1 MKDRRLL
8 TPYLLNHTDVDAI
21 VSVGGLRGVVA
32 DLPEWCKRPGHETNV
47 WLNAALAQ
55 LWPHLSTAL
64 SEKIGGAIGKI
75 LAKITPMGISMS
87 FREFNLGNESLNLLS
102 VRKAQANTFGT
113 GGGVRGAGVDEV
125 ILDFDV
131 RWCGDPTVVLDVVVM
146 GLTLQ
151 VKLQELQ
158 LLGPL
163 RVVLSSFDDK
173 LPCFHLMKFAF
184 VDQPRV
190 DFALSLV
197 GGDIEMI
204 PGVKEAVTE
213 VIGKGLSKAIV
224 WPKFVKVPI
233 RNKNEKPGIS
243 RSDAGAVLEVTLVRG
258 HGLKNVRTFGKSDPF
273 VTTRVTGSQRPSA
286 KSSVV
291 VGSLN
296 PHWNETFRLIVDDPS
311 TQSVSLAVCDYSPFA
326 EDAGVKK
333 FGKFMSKLNGA
344 CFGWT
349 RRVRKR
355 VYNIGGVRK
364 SYAKGAKVE
373 RAMTEKEDAAGSL
386 FQSTMGTGR
395 INLASLKPF
404 VTVARRVVLTKSAS
418 SILSDSSFKSR
429 NDPRRRRKNLNAGT
443 LDLRVRLV
451 PLSADVKRT
460 HDALKR
466 SGAAARLDLNVR
478 RAEKGVV
485 DKKHFI
491 KKCLEKLDPNESSEA
506 RAARAAK
513 EEAKRVAEDVDRLV
527 RSVLGGELDG
537 VTTKNDKK
545 GRKLARSDSLAAADM
560 KRLRPHLNGLLHITL
575 VRGESLVAKDATG
588 SSDPYFK
595 LKLKT
600 QKWKSPVAHQTLNP
614 TYDAALEF
622 FVAPEDLL
630 VPGVVLK
637 LECWDEDIVGKDFMG
652 EAEVPLR
659 KIVARALSALG
670 DEVFERVE
678 LRGVES
684 GAAHF
689 KFRFQPVDV
698 DAFREAEDEEAG
710 QGDEEN
716 EENEENEAR
725 GADGGRRSARV
736 VEVRE
741 ARGGGGNGGGG
752 AEKKKKLKILRT
764 TEMLLSAP
772 TGKHMSVYKEPR
784 GGCFGG
790 CFGGKKKADDEFQES
805 SDDEAAY
812 EVEETPATPK

>member
-1 MKDRRLL
+1 M
-8 TPYLLNHTDVDAI
+8 
-21 VSVGGLRGVVA
+21 
-32 DLPEWCKRPGHETNV
+32 PEWCKRPGHETNV

-64 SEKIGGAIGKI
+64 SDKIGGAVGKI
-75 LAKITPMGISMS
+75 LAKITPLGISMS

-102 VRKAQANTFGT
+102 VRKAQLNTFGT
-113 GGGVRGAGVDEV
+113 EGGVRGAGADEV
-125 ILDFDV
+125 TLDFDV

-204 PGVKEAVTE
+204 PGLKETVTE
-213 VIGKGLSKAIV
+213 VIGKGLSKAMV

-233 RNKNEKPGIS
+233 ANKNEKPGVS
-243 RSDAGAVLEVTLVRG
+243 HSDAGAVLEVTLVRG
-258 HGLKNVRTFGKSDPF
+258 NGLKNARTFGKSDPF
-273 VTTRVTGSQRPSA
+273 VTTRVTGSQRAAA

-326 EDAGVKK
+326 EDAGVKR
-333 FGKFMSKLNGA
+333 FGRFMSKLNGA
-344 CFGWT
+344 CLGWT
-349 RRVRKR
+349 RSVRRR

-364 SYAKGAKVE
+364 SYAKGDKLE
-373 RAMTEKEDAAGSL
+373 RAGTEKEDADGSL

-404 VTVARRVVLTKSAS
+404 QTVARRVVLTKSAS
-418 SILSDSSFKSR
+418 SILGDPRGSYAR
-429 NDPRRRRKNLNAGT
+429 NDPRRRRKNLDAGT
-443 LDLRVRLV
+443 LDPRVRLV
-451 PLSADVKRT
+451 PLSADAKRT
-460 HDALKR
+460 QDALR
-466 SGAAARLDLNVR
+466 RPAR
-478 RAEKGVV
+478 RARGSHRALRGEGRRGQEVLHQEV
-485 DKKHFI
+485 
-491 KKCLEKLDPNESSEA
+491 PREA
-506 RAARAAK
+506 GPERVPRGARARAAK
-513 EEAKRVAEDVDRLV
+513 EAAKRVAEDVDHLV
-527 RSVLGGELDG
+527 SSVLGGELDG
-537 VTTKNDKK
+537 VPDAKGKK
-545 GRKLARSDSLAAADM
+545 GGKLARSDSLTAADM
-560 KRLRPHLNGLLHITL
+560 RRLAPHLNGLLHVTL
-575 VRGESLVAKDATG
+575 VRGESLVAMDATTG

-614 TYDAALEF
+614 TYDAAEAF
-622 FVAPEDLL
+622 FVSPEDLL

-659 KIVARALSALG
+659 RVVARALRAPAPRCSSASS
-670 DEVFERVE
+670 
-678 LRGVES
+678 S
-684 GAAHF
+684 GG
-689 KFRFQPVDV
+689 PVRRRALQV
-698 DAFREAEDEEAG
+698 QVPA
-710 QGDEEN
+710 
-716 EENEENEAR
+716 
-725 GADGGRRSARV
+725 GGRRGV
-736 VEVRE
+736 P
-741 ARGGGGNGGGG
+741 RGGGRVRRGRRGRGVRSRGD
-752 AEKKKKLKILRT
+752 
-764 TEMLLSAP
+764 
-772 TGKHMSVYKEPR
+772 PR
-784 GGCFGG
+784 D
-790 CFGGKKKADDEFQES
+790 AAVDTLYRVRYES
-805 SDDEAAY
+805 RGPNARGLFL
-812 EVEETPATPK
+812 

>member
-1 MKDRRLL
+1 MKRRQLKDRRLL

-21 VSVGGLRGVVA
+21 VSAGGLRGIVA

-64 SEKIGGAIGKI
+64 SDKIGGAVGKI
-75 LAKITPMGISMS
+75 LAKITPLGISMS

-102 VRKAQANTFGT
+102 VRKAHVNSFGT
-113 GGGVRGAGVDEV
+113 EGGVRGAGADEV
-125 ILDFDV
+125 TLDFDV

-204 PGVKEAVTE
+204 PGLKETVTE
-213 VIGKGLSKAIV
+213 VIGKGLSKAMV

-233 RNKNEKPGIS
+233 ANKNEKPGVS
-243 RSDAGAVLEVTLVRG
+243 HSDAGAVLEVTLVRG
-258 HGLKNVRTFGKSDPF
+258 NGLKNARTFGKSDPF
-273 VTTRVTGSQRPSA
+273 VTARVTGSQRAAA

-326 EDAGVKK
+326 EDAGVKR
-333 FGKFMSKLNGA
+333 FGRFMSKLNGA

-349 RRVRKR
+349 RSVRRR

-364 SYAKGAKVE
+364 SYAKGDKLE
-373 RAMTEKEDAAGSL
+373 RAGTEKEDAAGSL

-404 VTVARRVVLTKSAS
+404 QNVARRVVLTKSAS
-418 SILSDSSFKSR
+418 SILGDPRGSFAR
-429 NDPRRRRKNLNAGT
+429 NDPRRRRKNLDAGT

-451 PLSADVKRT
+451 PLSADAKRT
-460 HDALKR
+460 QDALRR
-466 SGAAARLDLNVR
+466 SGAAAREDLTAR
-478 RAEKGVV
+478 RAGKGVV
-485 DKKHFI
+485 DKKSFI
-491 KKCLEKLDPNESSEA
+491 KKCLEKLDPNESPEA

-513 EEAKRVAEDVDRLV
+513 EAAKRVTEDVDHLV
-527 RSVLGGELDG
+527 SSVLGGELDG
-537 VTTKNDKK
+537 VPDANGKK
-545 GRKLARSDSLAAADM
+545 GAKSAGSDSLTAADM
-560 KRLRPHLNGLLHITL
+560 RRLAPHLNGLLHVTL
-575 VRGESLVAKDATG
+575 VRGESLVAMDASTG

-600 QKWKSPVAHQTLNP
+600 QKWKSPVARQTLNP
-614 TYDAALEF
+614 TYDAAVAF

-630 VPGVVLK
+630 VPGIVLK

-659 KIVARALSALG
+659 RVVARALRALG
-670 DEVFERVE
+670 AEVFDRVE

-698 DAFREAEDEEAG
+698 EAFRETEDG
-710 QGDEEN
+710 SGGDEGG
-716 EENEENEAR
+716 EA
-725 GADGGRRSARV
+725 
-736 VEVRE
+736 
-741 ARGGGGNGGGG
+741 
-752 AEKKKKLKILRT
+752 
-764 TEMLLSAP
+764 
-772 TGKHMSVYKEPR
+772 
-784 GGCFGG
+784 F
-790 CFGGKKKADDEFQES
+790 
-805 SDDEAAY
+805 

>member
-21 VSVGGLRGVVA
+21 VSAGGLRGIVA

-233 RNKNEKPGIS
+233 KNKNEKPGVS

-311 TQSVSLAVCDYSPFA
+311 TQSLSLAVCDYSPFA

-333 FGKFMSKLNGA
+333 LGKFMSKLNGA

-364 SYAKGAKVE
+364 SYAKGAKLE
-373 RAMTEKEDAAGSL
+373 RASTEKEDAAGSL

-395 INLASLKPF
+395 ITLASLKPF

-429 NDPRRRRKNLNAGT
+429 NDPRQRRKNLNAGT

-466 SGAAARLDLNVR
+466 SGAAAREDLNAR

-485 DKKHFI
+485 DKKNFI
-491 KKCLEKLDPNESSEA
+491 KRCLENLDPNESSEA

-513 EEAKRVAEDVDRLV
+513 EEAKRVAEDVDHLV
-527 RSVLGGELDG
+527 GSVLGGELDG
-537 VTTKNDKK
+537 VDTSK
-545 GRKLARSDSLAAADM
+545 RKLARSNSLAAADM

-575 VRGESLVAKDATG
+575 VRGESLVAKDANG

-600 QKWKSPVAHQTLNP
+600 QRWKSPVAHQTLNP

-630 VPGVVLK
+630 VPGVALK

-698 DAFREAEDEEAG
+698 DAFREAEDEE
-710 QGDEEN
+710 N
-716 EENEENEAR
+716 EENEENEAG
-725 GADGGRRSARV
+725 GADGGRRSRLTAHTRV

-741 ARGGGGNGGGG
+741 ARGCGGNGGGG
-752 AEKKKKLKILRT
+752 AEKKKKLKTLRT
-764 TEMLLSAP
+764 TEMRSAP
-772 TGKHMSVYKEPR
+772 TGKKISVYKEPR
-784 GGCFGG
+784 GGYFGG
-790 CFGGKKKADDEFQES
+790 CFGGKKKADDEFEES

-812 EVEETPATPK
+812 EVEEMPATPK

>member
-21 VSVGGLRGVVA
+21 VSAGGLRGIVA

-233 RNKNEKPGIS
+233 KNKNEKPGVS

-311 TQSVSLAVCDYSPFA
+311 TQSLSLAVCDYSPFA

-333 FGKFMSKLNGA
+333 LGKFMSKLNGA

-364 SYAKGAKVE
+364 SYAKGAKLE
-373 RAMTEKEDAAGSL
+373 RASTEKEDAAGSL

-395 INLASLKPF
+395 ITLASLKPF

-429 NDPRRRRKNLNAGT
+429 NDPRQRRKNLNAGT

-466 SGAAARLDLNVR
+466 SGAAAREDLNAR

-485 DKKHFI
+485 DKKNFI
-491 KKCLEKLDPNESSEA
+491 KRCLEKLDPNESSEA

-513 EEAKRVAEDVDRLV
+513 EEAKRVAEDVDHLV
-527 RSVLGGELDG
+527 GSVLGGELDG
-537 VTTKNDKK
+537 VDTSK
-545 GRKLARSDSLAAADM
+545 RKLARSNSLAAADM

-575 VRGESLVAKDATG
+575 VRGESLVAKDANG

-600 QKWKSPVAHQTLNP
+600 QRWKSPVAHQTLNP

-630 VPGVVLK
+630 VPGVALK

-698 DAFREAEDEEAG
+698 DAFREAEEEEAG
-710 QGDEEN
+710 YVQDMSKAG
-716 EENEENEAR
+716 

-752 AEKKKKLKILRT
+752 AEKKKKLKTLRT
-764 TEMLLSAP
+764 TEMRSAP
-772 TGKHMSVYKEPR
+772 TGKKISVYKEPR

-790 CFGGKKKADDEFQES
+790 CFGGKKKADDEFEES

-812 EVEETPATPK
+812 EVEEMPATPK